1 MKFLSVRYAAES
13 ILDRGVVDATS
24 PSVLVAERMELN
36 ADASRTFI
44 PPMAWEMEYQMPYN
58 LLPLEFLIQT
68 TVLPHRPYP
77 QEQLWLLTRL
87 DAQGVV
93 LT

>member
-1 MKFLSVRYAAES
+1 M
-13 ILDRGVVDATS
+13 DATS

-36 ADASRTFI
+36 ADASKTFI

-58 LLPLEFLIQT
+58 LLPPELLIQT
-68 TVLPHRPYP
+68 TVLHHRPYP
-77 QEQLWLLTRL
+77 REQLWLLTRL

-93 LT
+93 LK